1 MQQQGAKT
9 GFPLKIQVFVQE
21 EHETPFNKGNLH
33 TKTRI
38 LAYLWRTNQDF
49 ILATLRKINWAAFR
63 GCGVSLHISLMLSE
77 INTFSWVQV
86 SLGVSDL
93 PELLTDLDKCD
104 DSLLRS
110 FHYALLDLHVKEG
123 YLICP
128 DTGRR
133 FPITWV
139 YVRVQLRFQLIFKNI
154 CQEGDTKYALEWRWG
169 VLKIR
174 VMSSFLNCGK
184 VRALLI
190 RTSISISIQ

>member
-1 MQQQGAKT
+1 VQQQGAKT

-63 GCGVSLHISLMLSE
+63 E
-77 INTFSWVQV
+77 AAV